1 MGSHV
6 ARLVVCACALLP
18 AIGCAPLERSL
29 LLHPRPF
36 PAGDWEAADLP
47 HEDAVFQAAD
57 GTRLHGWFTAPP
69 QPREVVLFCHGNAGN
84 VTSWGWVLDF
94 YRQRLNCA
102 ILVFDYR
109 GFGKS
114 EGTPTEAGI
123 LQDAR
128 AARQWLAQR
137 MGVEE
142 SAIVLVGRSL
152 GGGVAIDL
160 AAKDGA
166 RGLVLE
172 NTFASMR
179 DVVDAQ
185 VAPLPVGWL
194 LDMKFD
200 SLSLI
205 GKYRGPLLQTH
216 GDADKLVPF
225 DQANRLFEAA
235 NKPKVFIKA
244 PGCGHNDMP
253 TAEYVEHLD
262 LFLGQLANW
271 WQNGVF
277 SIQLAPTVH
286 VPVSLD

>member
-1 MGSHV
+1 MGS
-6 ARLVVCACALLP
+6 RLAHLTVCACVLLP
-18 AIGCAPLERSL
+18 ALGCAPLERSL
-29 LLHPRPF
+29 LLHPRAF

-47 HEDAVFQAAD
+47 HEDAVFTAAD
-57 GTRLHGWFTAPP
+57 GTRLHGWFATPP
-69 QPREVVLFCHGNAGN
+69 QPREIVLFCHGNAGN
-84 VTSWGWVLDF
+84 VTSCGWVLDF

-102 ILVFDYR
+102 VLVFDYR

-114 EGTPTEAGI
+114 EGTPTETG
-123 LQDAR
+123 LVQDAR

-137 MGVEE
+137 TGVEE

-152 GGGVAIDL
+152 GGGVAVDL

-172 NTFASMR
+172 NTFACMR
-179 DVVDAQ
+179 DVVDNQ
-185 VAPLPVGWL
+185 VGPWPLGWF

-216 GDADKLVPF
+216 GDADKLIPYEH
-225 DQANRLFEAA
+225 AYRLFEAA

-244 PGCGHNDMP
+244 PGRGHNDLP
-253 TAEYVEHLD
+253 TAEYVETLD
-262 LFLGQLANW
+262 QFLAQLTNW
-271 WQNGVF
+271 TQNGVF
-277 SIQLAPTVH
+277 QILAKPAAS
-286 VPVSLD
+286 PAE